1 MKRISLYFCDMKDND
16 PKQYDQNNLVPSMA
30 SEPSLAYSTNN
41 LRCIGDPLIEHA
53 QSISEEK
60 KPYTMDE
67 VNEMLDLAEWN
78 FEAGLGIPDED
89 VFRELEEE
97 FAKEELQLTMS

>member
-1 MKRISLYFCDMKDND
+1 MENNES
-16 PKQYDQNNLVPSMA
+16 KQYDQGNTKPPMA

-41 LRCIGDPLIEHA
+41 MRWLGEPLIEHA
-53 QSISEEK
+53 QSLSEEP

-67 VNEMLDLAEWN
+67 VNEMLDLAECN

-97 FAKEELQLTMS
+97 LGKDTRREPTAQAKKVM